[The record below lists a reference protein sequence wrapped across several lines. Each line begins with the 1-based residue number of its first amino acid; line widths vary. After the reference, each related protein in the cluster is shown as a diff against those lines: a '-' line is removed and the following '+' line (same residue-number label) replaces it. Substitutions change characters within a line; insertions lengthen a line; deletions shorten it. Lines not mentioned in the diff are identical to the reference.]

1 MDAPALAAAIALAP
15 WRHRTAIE
23 LDRPLGPVLNE
34 KVLVDLA
41 RQRPASV
48 GAVRAAKGMSPIGK
62 QRAEAILG
70 ALAAARP
77 DTVPVLA
84 ALRPATL
91 RAQRWSEVLVAIV
104 QHVAEHARVAP
115 RLLAT
120 RADADEF
127 ARAFDERGPDAAWS
141 LPALATWRREVIG
154 QVWVDWLEGRLALL
168 GDPAAASG
176 IQLVPR

>member
-1 MDAPALAAAIALAP
+1 
-15 WRHRTAIE
+15 
-23 LDRPLGPVLNE
+23 VLNE
-34 KVLVDLA
+34 KVLLDLA
-41 RQRPASV
+41 RQRPTSA
-48 GAVRAAKGMSPIGK
+48 GAVRSIKGMSPLGK
-62 QRAEAILG
+62 QRAEELLA

-77 DTVPVLA
+77 DAVPVLA
-84 ALRPATL
+84 SLRPATL

-104 QHVAEHARVAP
+104 QFVAERARVAP

-120 RADADEF
+120 RADAEEF
-127 ARAFDERGPDAAWS
+127 ARAFDERGPDAARS

-168 GDPAAASG
+168 GDPDGPSG